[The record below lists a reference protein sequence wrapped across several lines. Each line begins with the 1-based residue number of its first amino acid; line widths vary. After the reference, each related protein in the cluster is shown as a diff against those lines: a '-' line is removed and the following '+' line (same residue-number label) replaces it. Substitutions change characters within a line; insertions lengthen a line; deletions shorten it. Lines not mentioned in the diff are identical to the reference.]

1 MKGNSV
7 MIRNGFVMAVVLGLV
22 NSAWA
27 NERFFVEAEG
37 TIGGKPIA
45 LKCERM
51 GMKASRE
58 MGDNFFPSPANR
70 FRSYQFSCM
79 SNNRFAGASVKF
91 RSDVDPT
98 TLTVAH
104 FNGTGPDKTWELMDS
119 AFTVR
124 LADGN
129 NQLKIHSFMNSE
141 ERNVRQH
148 YTGSPTLKITEWKR
162 EVEGE
167 GKAAKAFHI
176 IGGEVTAQFEEKV
189 IQGKE
194 KGLAGALTVKFRTR
208 VREVLDPGAPLPAW
222 PKN

>member
-1 MKGNSV
+1 MSRLSLSLALSV
-7 MIRNGFVMAVVLGLV
+7 CFATG
-22 NSAWA
+22 AWA
-27 NERFFVEAEG
+27 EERFFVEAEG
-37 TIGGKPIA
+37 TIKGKSIKV
-45 LKCERM
+45 KCERM

-58 MGDNFFPSPANR
+58 MGDNFFPSPGNR

-79 SNNRFAGASVKF
+79 SSGNFAGASVKF

-98 TLTVAH
+98 TLTVAP

-124 LADGN
+124 LAEGS

-148 YTGSPTLKITEWKR
+148 YTGSPTLKVTEWKR

-167 GKAAKAFHI
+167 GKAAKAFHV
-176 IGGEVTAQFEEKV
+176 IGGEISAQFEEKV
-189 IQGKE
+189 IQGKD
-194 KGLAGALTVKFRTR
+194 KGQAGSLTVKFRTR

-222 PKN
+222 PKK

>member
-1 MKGNSV
+1 MSLQFAWVG
-7 MIRNGFVMAVVLGLV
+7 MVLFAAGTV
-22 NSAWA
+22 QAE
-27 NERFFVEAEG
+27 ERFFVEAEG
-37 TIGGKPIA
+37 DIGGKPIQ

-58 MGDNFFPSPANR
+58 LGDNFFPSPANR
-70 FRSYQFSCM
+70 FRSYQVSCM
-79 SNNRFAGASVKF
+79 SNGKFAGASVKF

-98 TLTVAH
+98 TLTVAP
-104 FNGTGPDKTWELMDS
+104 FNGTGPDRTWELMDS

-124 LADGN
+124 LAEGDK
-129 NQLKIHSFMNSE
+129 QLKIHSFMNSE
-141 ERNVRQH
+141 ERNIRQH

-167 GKAAKAFHI
+167 GKQAKAYHI
-176 IGGEVTAQFEEKV
+176 IGGEVVGQFEEKV

-194 KGLAGALTVKFRTR
+194 KGLRGSLKMKFRTR

-222 PKN
+222 PKG